1 MGKLLIQ
8 HCYIS
13 RQFKIY
19 TDASFRKCMIEL
31 ATMNG
36 IDRPS
41 GSWTILTMHTF
52 LHIMISVNPNPLGI
66 VRVYLVDETLTSRTV
81 LITKLAH

>member
-1 MGKLLIQ
+1 
-8 HCYIS
+8 
-13 RQFKIY
+13 
-19 TDASFRKCMIEL
+19 MIEL

-41 GSWTILTMHTF
+41 GSRTILTMHTF

-81 LITKLAH
+81 VS